1 MHVGQAG
8 CQLGNSCWELYSL
21 EHGISQDGTMSESAT
36 RVDLDSVGTFFQNTK
51 TGQWV
56 PRSVF
61 VDLEPSVIGKI
72 T

>member
-1 MHVGQAG
+1 M
-8 CQLGNSCWELYSL
+8 N
-21 EHGISQDGTMSESAT
+21 ESAA
-36 RVDLDSVGTFFQNTK
+36 RSDLDSVGTFFQNTK

-72 T
+72 NRTFYMIHTIINLCLYR